1 MSGIHTSEGP
11 SGRLSRDEGAQ
22 PPSKQIPPY
31 TRSLPDTPEKNLPL
45 QILLPIAMAD
55 LIGVSRPLKK
65 CEACHFGQKGSMARR
80 DFFEHWNGIIKS
92 HEKSSK
98 VILDQNTAHTHQRRG
113 AKTVHFCEASSPCL
127 GLWWCNECGPLRK
140 SPPPDK
146 LIKGN

>member
-22 PPSKQIPPY
+22 PPSKRTPPY

-55 LIGVSRPLKK
+55 LIGVSRPFKK
-65 CEACHFGQKGSMARR
+65 VRGLPFWSKRFDGSA

-98 VILDQNTAHTHQRRG
+98 VILD
-113 AKTVHFCEASSPCL
+113 
-127 GLWWCNECGPLRK
+127 
-140 SPPPDK
+140 
-146 LIKGN
+146 